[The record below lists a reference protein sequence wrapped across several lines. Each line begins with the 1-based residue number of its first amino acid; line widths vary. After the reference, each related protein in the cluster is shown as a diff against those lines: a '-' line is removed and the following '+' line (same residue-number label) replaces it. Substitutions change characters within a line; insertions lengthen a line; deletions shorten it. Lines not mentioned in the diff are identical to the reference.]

1 MKKKPLVA
9 LFVVFALIVGFV
21 GCDNEWGDDMEVKRG
36 DDGVYTLVKYNGT
49 DTHVTVPSRIDII
62 ADRAFENNQNIEEV
76 TIKDGVEK
84 IGLFAFYDC
93 TNLKT
98 ITIPKSVTDIE
109 QYAFY
114 NSGLKTVYYKG
125 SESDWNNV
133 YKFAAFWGTNEKV
146 YYNQ

>member
-21 GCDNEWGDDMEVKRG
+21 GCENEWG

-49 DTHVTVPSRIDII
+49 DTHVTVPSIIDII
-62 ADRAFENNQNIEEV
+62 DDRAFEGNQNIEEV
-76 TIKDGVEK
+76 TIKNGVK
-84 IGLFAFYDC
+84 NIGWFAFQNC

-98 ITIPKSVTDIE
+98 VTIPKSVTDIG
-109 QYAFY
+109 QFAFY
-114 NSGLKTVYYKG
+114 NTGIKTVYYKG

-133 YKFAAFWGTNEKV
+133 YKFAAFWGTNETV